1 MRKDSI
7 FRSPAAH
14 HVFCSGS
21 ALICS
26 RGCLL
31 CDRQLFPH
39 SAPWPSLHCTHHPCV
54 KGGTS
59 QGRSRQ
65 QQQQQPVPKRLN
77 GRTETDH
84 SRPSQGREKNAGRRE
99 NSLFSGRHHKTQ
111 LTVCPPPKKKNW
123 LELFIIVGPI
133 FSCYHFPFTCWAP
146 SEIKDSSRA
155 NHDTASEGSF
165 CLLWLR

>member
-59 QGRSRQ
+59 QGCSRQQQ

-111 LTVCPPPKKKNW
+111 LTVCPPPKKKK
-123 LELFIIVGPI
+123 LACTFYHSGSHFQLLP
-133 FSCYHFPFTCWAP
+133 FSLHLL
-146 SEIKDSSRA
+146 
-155 NHDTASEGSF
+155 GSF
-165 CLLWLR
+165 